1 MSTVV
6 TFPARPEKPTPV
18 ARYAEIA
25 VYGRVG
31 SVTVGLA
38 RRADTP
44 EGLIHVVVIGSAI
57 GLEIVATLPDDD
69 KGRAVADFTG
79 PAVLRA
85 TELSETEFAVATCPE
100 AC

>member
-6 TFPARPEKPTPV
+6 TFPEQAPRPAPV

-25 VYGRVG
+25 VYGTVG
-31 SVTVGLA
+31 SLTVALA
-38 RRADTP
+38 RRANTP
-44 EGLIHVVVIGSAI
+44 EGLIHVVMMGSAI

-79 PAVLRA
+79 PVVLRA
-85 TELSETEFAVATCPE
+85 VELTETEFAARPE
-100 AC
+100 VC

>member
-6 TFPARPEKPTPV
+6 NFPARPEKPAPA
-18 ARYAEIA
+18 ARYEEIA
-25 VYGRVG
+25 LYG
-31 SVTVGLA
+31 TVGPLTVALA

-44 EGLIHVVVIGSAI
+44 EGLIHVVVMGSAI

-79 PAVLRA
+79 PAVLRGA
-85 TELSETEFAVATCPE
+85 ELTETEFAARPE